1 VTEEELSMSEPPE
14 AGATGPGGTPGRR
27 CPICR
32 KPTVDRHRPFCSAR
46 CADIDLGRWFTEAY
60 RIPGEAVD
68 ETTEESPERPDGRP
82 DKGG

>member
-1 VTEEELSMSEPPE
+1 VTTDEEVRMSEPTD
-14 AGATGPGGTPGRR
+14 AGATPGRR

-32 KPTVDRHRPFCSAR
+32 KPTVHRHRPFCSAR
-46 CADIDLGRWFTEAY
+46 CADVDLGRWFTEAY

-68 ETTEESPERPDGRP
+68 EAAEESPEGAGGRR